1 MSAER
6 AQTEA
11 TPRQAAPAARP
22 LRTTDARAISV
33 TGLLALQ
40 RTAGNRAVTRLLQRS
55 NGHPPNDW
63 WERVAA
69 SLERRME
76 QVEQE
81 IADVERIAEDHLG
94 GRWVP
99 GDPVREQTMIKALEE
114 LAQRGDTT
122 AAGLLSQLR
131 RLHRR
136 HRRLFEHWDRARAR
150 LRARVPGGGGQGGAP
165 GGGGGQSQF
174 DKDVKAG
181 EKAAVKEAEKTV
193 VKEAEKTVVKEAEKT
208 VVKTAEKTAVKTAE
222 AAAERAVGT
231 LAKAEGRLARTIY
244 KIGAI
249 AEALLPGPLD
259 ALMLMVDYA
268 GAWADAKEE
277 AQRRSFHYGFELGL
291 AAGLIGLQKPW
302 VHANLRRRFADK
314 DAISELIGVTGLREL
329 ETNKGLDLG
338 VAVGAAFPA
347 KERGELLEA
356 GFGELAKDG
365 ARIADR
371 REIFTIETV
380 ARLSRVLRPWSESVF
395 DEVARF
401 VQAIGDSTT
410 YHTIAGGR
418 GPHSQQTTTRTR
430 AVWFNVTPGIRRL
443 ELLKEGSTSMDYR
456 KISDIFHLETIPD
469 RVAAMAIRRTEQLFG
484 KVEEMDGP
492 LMPPRREPIAA
503 KPRRQP
509 IAAGR

>member
-1 MSAER
+1 MNAAR
-6 AQTEA
+6 RQTEA
-11 TPRQAAPAARP
+11 TSRQATPAVRP
-22 LRTTDARAISV
+22 PQARAVSV

-40 RTAGNRAVTRLLQRS
+40 RTAGNRAVTRLLQRAAP
-55 NGHPPNDW
+55 GPPGGPPGPPRPPGVIARDLARARREADAAVLAGEDLLREAGVKVPVD
-63 WERVAA
+63 ERELRRALRD
-69 SLERRME
+69 LERRGNGKARG
-76 QVEQE
+76 VLDSLSR
-81 IADVERIAEDHLG
+81 A
-94 GRWVP
+94 
-99 GDPVREQTMIKALEE
+99 REEE
-114 LAQRGDTT
+114 EK
-122 AAGLLSQLR
+122 
-131 RLHRR
+131 
-136 HRRLFEHWDRARAR
+136 LFEEW
-150 LRARVPGGGGQGGAP
+150 LRAQQHFRPPGGARGGA
-165 GGGGGQSQF
+165 GG
-174 DKDVKAG
+174 KEPAA
-181 EKAAVKEAEKTV
+181 KAAEKEAGKEAEKTVAKEAGKEAEKTV
-193 VKEAEKTVVKEAEKT
+193 VKEAEKTVVKEAEKA
-208 VVKTAEKTAVKTAE
+208 VVKTAEKTVVKTAE

-268 GAWADAKEE
+268 GAWADAKDE
-277 AQRRSFHYGFELGL
+277 ALRRSFHHGFELGL

-302 VHANLRRRFADK
+302 VDANLRRRFADK
-314 DAISELIGVTGLREL
+314 DVISELIGVTGLREL

-356 GFGELAKDG
+356 GFGELAKQG

-380 ARLSRVLRPWSESVF
+380 ARLSRVLRPWSQAVF

-410 YHTIAGGR
+410 YRVTAGGR
-418 GPHSQQTTTRTR
+418 GPQSQQITTRTR
-430 AVWFNVTPGIRRL
+430 AVWFNVAPGIRRL
-443 ELLKEGSTSMDYR
+443 ELLKEGSVSTDYR
-456 KISDIFHLETIPD
+456 KIADIFHLEPIPD
-469 RVAAMAIRRTEQLFG
+469 RVAAMAIRRTEQRFG

-503 KPRRQP
+503 TPRRQP